1 MSKEFTDYFT
11 ENDIH
16 RYISK
21 ASEKD
26 KEKLIEMSLYE
37 FLHSENKMLMSA
49 VIKFSDLHML
59 QYISQH
65 SYAKDVI
72 SNAIKGNPPKKR
84 GAPKSKSKNL
94 RNIEIINRIYEL
106 HLDKW
111 LPISN
116 STKEDGTAQKK
127 VAEEYHLSIHS
138 VCKTWKNR
146 NRAQFESFEQAR
158 KANSLKIKKI
168 NNLRR
173 RKKFVPS
180 LLGGTLNKELE

>member
-26 KEKLIEMSLYE
+26 KEILIEMSLYE
-37 FLHSENKMLMSA
+37 FLHSENKLLLSA
-49 VIKFSDLHML
+49 VMKFSDMHML

-72 SNAIKGNPPKKR
+72 SNAIKGNPPKKQ

-94 RNIEIINRIYEL
+94 RNIEIIYRIYLLNIE
-106 HLDKW
+106 DEI
-111 LPISN
+111 PISS
-116 STKEDGTAQKK
+116 STQEAHTAFSI
-127 VAEEYHLSIHS
+127 VAREYHLSMDSI
-138 VCKTWKNR
+138 KKIWRNR
-146 NRAQFESFEQAR
+146 CRAQFKSLESTR
-158 KANSLKIKKI
+158 KLIK
-168 NNLRR
+168 LR
-173 RKKFVPS
+173 KNKCAFI
-180 LLGGTLNKELE
+180 LNILGGTLPNYLKGN

>member
-11 ENDIH
+11 ENDIY

-21 ASEKD
+21 APEKD

-37 FLHSENKMLMSA
+37 FLHSENKMLLSA

-84 GAPKSKSKNL
+84 GAPRNIKTKL
-94 RNIEIINRIYEL
+94 RNDKIIYRIYHL
-106 HLDKW
+106 HLDDGIT
-111 LPISN
+111 ISN
-116 STKEDGTAQKK
+116 SAQNKDTAFAI
-127 VAEEYHLSIHS
+127 VAEEYHLSMDSI
-138 VCKTWKNR
+138 KTIWKKR
-146 NRAQFESFEQAR
+146 SRKQFNNLERER
-158 KANSLKIKKI
+158 KIKKL
-168 NNLRR
+168 LRQG
-173 RKKFVPS
+173 KFWKMA
-180 LLGGTLNKELE
+180 LGGQIPDYLEWG